1 MSDKEYGDLDGM
13 DMDEPEA
20 DALFDEGN
28 IIKMPEQPTNDELME
43 PYLKPETS
51 DPVIDCAV
59 LLSQRDQ
66 AHAQVRD
73 LERQLQQKDYE
84 LDLNG
89 GMARLNVAGDILTG
103 YAAAGH
109 LPTLKGETRMQAAL
123 RYADELCSDF
133 EERMTARANEFMK
146 HAPMSPSDEIN
157 PAGREN

>member
-1 MSDKEYGDLDGM
+1 MSDDDKII
-13 DMDEPEA
+13 DEPEA

-28 IIKMPEQPTNDELME
+28 IIKMPEQI
-43 PYLKPETS
+43 PES

-59 LLSQRDQ
+59 LLSQREQ
-66 AHAQVRD
+66 LKAQVKD
-73 LERQLQQKDYE
+73 MERQLQQKCYE

-133 EERMTARANEFMK
+133 EGRMTARANEFMK

-157 PAGREN
+157 PGTREN